1 MRTSSALITR
11 PVEGQ
16 YQYALSSV
24 CSEGII
30 IDNSKV
36 NKALLNSLLFP
47 TLPCRYTHL
56 KLAQAEASPSSSGP
70 EGQQLQPLLPQQSS
84 IGTSTSRFDPHIMG
98 KSVYTL
104 SSRHA
109 GGGGGGGGGGV
120 GPALAVVRTSGSGNK
135 AG

>member
-1 MRTSSALITR
+1 M
-11 PVEGQ
+11 
-16 YQYALSSV
+16 
-24 CSEGII
+24 
-30 IDNSKV
+30 

-47 TLPCRYTHL
+47 ILPCRYTHL

-109 GGGGGGGGGGV
+109 GGGGGGGG
-120 GPALAVVRTSGSGNK
+120 PDLAVVRTSGSGNK